1 MKNSEPVVSIIIP
14 NWNGKHLLKTCLTSI
29 QKQTFKEFEIILID
43 NGSVDGSVNYVN
55 RFFSKVKIISLNKN
69 YGFARAVNLGIK
81 AAKGNFVVLIN
92 NDTEVEKDCLK
103 YLVETARIHPEV
115 GFVATKMLNFYKRNE
130 IDSAGDY
137 IDIVGHANNIGLG
150 EEDGPKFNEAGFVF
164 LITGGGGLFKRIVF
178 EKVGFFDEDYFAYME
193 DVDLCLRSQFQG
205 FKGWYEPRA
214 IIYHIHKATSSKN
227 LAFLE
232 YLQFRNMTQ
241 TIIKDFP
248 TSILLK
254 KWRWL
259 KIILVHFNTIFYQL
273 KNGFWWAPFLADLW
287 ILFHLPHL
295 LKERK
300 RIQSSRKVSD
310 EYIESFLKEKKITFW
325 GLFKA

>member
-115 GFVATKMLNFYKRNE
+115 GFVATKMLNFYKKNE

-178 EKVGFFDEDYFAYME
+178 EKVGVFDEDYFAYME
-193 DVDLCLRSQFQG
+193 D
-205 FKGWYEPRA
+205 
-214 IIYHIHKATSSKN
+214 
-227 LAFLE
+227 
-232 YLQFRNMTQ
+232 
-241 TIIKDFP
+241 
-248 TSILLK
+248 
-254 KWRWL
+254 
-259 KIILVHFNTIFYQL
+259 
-273 KNGFWWAPFLADLW
+273 
-287 ILFHLPHL
+287 
-295 LKERK
+295 
-300 RIQSSRKVSD
+300 
-310 EYIESFLKEKKITFW
+310 
-325 GLFKA
+325 